1 MSKPK
6 RHHID
11 RRAAKLVEAA
21 ETSGDPDELI
31 STKEL
36 ADWLGCSPQWC
47 EIARHRGYGPKF
59 KKLSPRRVRY
69 MRRDVL
75 RWLAGRT
82 HQSTKEAAR
91 ATMAVK

>member
-11 RRAAKLVEAA
+11 RRAAKLVEA
-21 ETSGDPDELI
+21 EQISNDPDQLL

-36 ADWLGCSPQWC
+36 ADWLGCSPEWC
-47 EIARHRGYGPKF
+47 EIARHRAYGPKF
-59 KKLSPRRVRY
+59 VKLSPRRVRY
-69 MRRDVL
+69 RRGDVVK
-75 RWLAGRT
+75 WLAGRT

-91 ATMAVK
+91 ATMLVK